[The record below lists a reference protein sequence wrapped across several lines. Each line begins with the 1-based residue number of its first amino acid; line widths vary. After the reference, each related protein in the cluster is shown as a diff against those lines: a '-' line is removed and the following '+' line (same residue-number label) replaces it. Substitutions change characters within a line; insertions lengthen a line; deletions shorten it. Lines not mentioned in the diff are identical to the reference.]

1 MEKKAVIRPGL
12 TPDLDNDIC
21 IIEEDGEKFAK
32 DKNKQDIPKAVN
44 RLSEQDVLSRLAKI
58 DK

>member
-1 MEKKAVIRPGL
+1 MEKQAVIRPGL

-21 IIEEDGEKFAK
+21 ILEEGDVKVAS
-32 DKNKQDIPKAVN
+32 DKTKQDIPKAIS
-44 RLSEQDVLSRLAKI
+44 RLSEQDVLSRLAKL